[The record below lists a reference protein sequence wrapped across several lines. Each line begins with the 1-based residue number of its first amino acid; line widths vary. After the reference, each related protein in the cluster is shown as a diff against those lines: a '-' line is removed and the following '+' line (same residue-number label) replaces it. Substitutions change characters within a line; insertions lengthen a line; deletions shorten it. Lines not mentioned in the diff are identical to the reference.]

1 MNTLDYDNITLDEM
15 VLPNLRGKI
24 WTPESLKCSPGKGL
38 RHPNNQSSQLLSRFS
53 HRKAFSYFLPDKF
66 GRTDEIAVALN
77 LHEEERALMESLEND
92 FSENQ
97 IDEDLTE
104 YYEQS
109 ESPEIVE
116 SFFAFMKS
124 IPIVD
129 GEYDSVYSDEELD
142 EL

>member
-66 GRTDEIAVALN
+66 GRTDEIAVAPIIAQLGQSSAG
-77 LHEEERALMESLEND
+77 LERILKRVAR
-92 FSENQ
+92 
-97 IDEDLTE
+97 
-104 YYEQS
+104 
-109 ESPEIVE
+109 V
-116 SFFAFMKS
+116 
-124 IPIVD
+124 
-129 GEYDSVYSDEELD
+129 
-142 EL
+142 